1 MNQEQQETIKNDNR
15 VVVFMRHGMK
25 NNLKSQVHFLK
36 KQGFTDASMSGT
48 LAIIDADYVKN
59 HDNNDLR
66 KLLIQANKIW
76 GWKQDKQ

>member
-1 MNQEQQETIKNDNR
+1 MNYEQQESMKHDNR

-36 KQGFTDASMSGT
+36 KQGFKDASMSGI
-48 LAIIDADYVKN
+48 LAIIYADYIKD

-66 KLLIQANKIW
+66 KLLIQANRI
-76 GWKQDKQ
+76 